1 MTKYTVKTV
10 LDSVIQDK
18 DGQFTYDQ
26 KLVSMKWTEEK
37 ERKKYTQSGDGPG
50 EFGPDYSDRKKYQLG
65 YGNES
70 PSPILREFLVN
81 TTRNP
86 RESPYPSHVIEE
98 YNVDEHIKRTRPTPL
113 TKEEIELRHA
123 KLKRKQE
130 EN

>member
-10 LDSVIQDK
+10 LNSVIQDK

-37 ERKKYTQSGDGPG
+37 ERKKYTQSGIGPG

-70 PSPILREFLVN
+70 PSPILKEFLN
-81 TTRNP
+81 TTTRNP
-86 RESPYPSHVIEE
+86 RESPYEPHVIEP
-98 YNVDEHIKRTRPTPL
+98 YNMDPDFGPDQLKDE
-113 TKEEIELRHA
+113 
-123 KLKRKQE
+123 
-130 EN
+130 